1 MLCKP
6 LHTNQLMI
14 MLVYI
19 SLMSVEIGFQGN
31 KHLRDGHLRKPI
43 FYNIFF
49 GYYKIEHFE
58 I

>member
-1 MLCKP
+1 
-6 LHTNQLMI
+6 